1 MQRIENREDGNAADQ
16 IPDRIEIVDVKAR
29 SIIEAEVVTGNAVT
43 LKKKR
48 VNTEMREEG
57 IILVTEMKGERK
69 EVEEVHRVETW

>member
-69 EVEEVHRVETW
+69 EVEEVHRVET